1 MRAPAVR
8 KDERVGVLPV
18 VESPDAGGAGT
29 VQQLLKKGPWTVAED
44 AILKDYVGKHGEG
57 NWNAV
62 QKNSGLQ
69 RCGKSCRLRWANHL
83 RPNLKKGSFSPDE
96 EMLILQLHADFGNK
110 WARMALHL
118 PGRTDNE
125 IKNYWNTRIK
135 RRLRAGLPLYP
146 LEIQKQVSVRN
157 HRQGHAVPWIASSPP
172 ALKSFPQTPLSLFNS
187 STPLLPQNPF
197 ESFSQDTSYGKNLS
211 FQFPLSP
218 VSPKSASLSHSFPS
232 SAHYGVDNFDLGM
245 LQPPLQ
251 SPPSYPV
258 KMELPSS
265 QFFSSPGGEQM
276 SPLPQGNTGLLDALL
291 PKSHGVGDL
300 QSSKCSPVDSFDKF
314 NESDCYIGI
323 QVKQEAV
330 DAWKQ
335 GALTPLGMVPTP
347 ITDPTTILPG
357 WYDNSTCGGELSN
370 GPSSVVTTDDDIGME
385 IQQLTHDLGLGS
397 CPWDNMPGIC

>member
-1 MRAPAVR
+1 MRPPTVG
-8 KDERVGVLPV
+8 KDELVDALPFI
-18 VESPDAGGAGT
+18 ESPDSGEAGM
-29 VQQLLKKGPWTVAED
+29 VQQLLKKGPWTTAED

-62 QKNSGLQ
+62 RKNSGLQ

-83 RPNLKKGSFSPDE
+83 RPNLKKGSFSLEE

-146 LEIQKQVSVRN
+146 LEIQKQMSGRN
-157 HRQGHAVPWIASSPP
+157 HRQGDAVPWIGTSPP
-172 ALKSFPQTPLSLFNS
+172 ALKSFPQTPPLSLFNS
-187 STPLLPQNPF
+187 STPLVPQNPF
-197 ESFSQDTSYGKNLS
+197 ESLLQDTSRGKNLS
-211 FQFPLSP
+211 FQFPVSP
-218 VSPKSASLSHSFPS
+218 VSQKSVFPSHNFPS
-232 SAHYGVDNFDLGM
+232 SAQYGLGNFDLGL

-276 SPLPQGNTGLLDALL
+276 SPLPLGNSGLLDALL
-291 PKSHGVGDL
+291 QQSHGVGDL
-300 QSSKCSPVDSFDKF
+300 LSSKCLPMDSLDEPDSFR
-314 NESDCYIGI
+314 GI

-330 DAWKQ
+330 DSWKQ
-335 GALTPLGMVPTP
+335 GAYTLLGIIPTP
-347 ITDPTTILPG
+347 TTAPTTIPPD
-357 WYDNSTCGGELSN
+357 WYDNSSCGGEFSN
-370 GPSSVVTTDDDIGME
+370 GPSSVTTDDDIGME
-385 IQQLTHDLGLGS
+385 MQQLAHDWGLGS